1 MEHGAGSG
9 GAGLGLTP
17 IAAFVRIKPLDAD
30 VGGGT
35 ATTKRVASW
44 DEHAGTIDMEVGG
57 RGVKSFD
64 FPGAGGTLPP
74 EAAQEHVY
82 GAIAAPLV
90 EQFCAGF
97 DVDLISYGQTGSG
110 KTFTMFGPP
119 HSMAE
124 AAALQS
130 RSGAGTGISGEAILR
145 PEHGFLLRAGLDSL
159 AAVAALRARGCKA
172 VLHGSM
178 IEMSI
183 QSFTDQ
189 NCKDLL
195 KDLAVCF
202 VDEQY
207 HLQGASQMELRC
219 AADVVHLAA
228 AVETRLTR
236 GTKMNDTSS
245 RRYCTVCPEP
255 LFALRMT
262 LAPAATA
269 SQCSSS
275 LCWRAVLC
283 ARAGYSSLT

>member
-1 MEHGAGSG
+1 MQQTSQR
-9 GAGLGLTP
+9 
-17 IAAFVRIKPLDAD
+17 AARGIESAHSDATYPTL
-30 VGGGT
+30 VTFGMS
-35 ATTKRVASW
+35 RVAPS
-44 DEHAGTIDMEVGG
+44 ERTTTPM
-57 RGVKSFD
+57 
-64 FPGAGGTLPP
+64 
-74 EAAQEHVY
+74 
-82 GAIAAPLV
+82 
-90 EQFCAGF
+90 
-97 DVDLISYGQTGSG
+97 SG
-110 KTFTMFGPP
+110 M
-119 HSMAE
+119 SMAE

-130 RSGAGTGISGEAILR
+130 RGGAGTGISGEAILR
-145 PEHGFLLRAGLDSL
+145 PDHGFLLRAGLDSL

-183 QSFTDQ
+183 QSFADQ

-202 VDEQY
+202 VDEHY

-255 LFALRMT
+255 LFALGMT